1 MLCKVS
7 LHCTL
12 LLNQRNLAELPQW
25 LQPEKPFMLRRL
37 EIVGTEVLLDSCS
50 LANARHWSVIQN
62 ADHVYANLPDGSYFY
77 TKSSGNIHRSVRSL
91 AQSSLHITP
100 SFRMPIAP
108 HVEDAVSTD
117 EVISSNGQIGQPR
130 RNQSYIYNSSVCCC
144 PYIFLAN

>member
-1 MLCKVS
+1 
-7 LHCTL
+7 
-12 LLNQRNLAELPQW
+12 LAELPQW

-62 ADHVYANLPDGSYFY
+62 ADHVYANLPDGSFYFSY

-91 AQSSLHITP
+91 AQSSLHSTP

-108 HVEDAVSTD
+108 QVEDAVSTD
-117 EVISSNGQIGQPR
+117 EVISSNGQIGQSTSRPWMR
-130 RNQSYIYNSSVCCC
+130 TDHLFTILLFVAAH
-144 PYIFLAN
+144 IFFLVN